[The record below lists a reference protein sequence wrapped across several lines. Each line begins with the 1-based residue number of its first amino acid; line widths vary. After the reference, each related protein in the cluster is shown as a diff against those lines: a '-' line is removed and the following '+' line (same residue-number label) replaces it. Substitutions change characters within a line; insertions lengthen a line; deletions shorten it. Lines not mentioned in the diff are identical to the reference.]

1 MSFQERIDKFNHM
14 IADARRIVFFT
25 GAGISTGSGIPDF
38 RSADG
43 LHIPYD
49 AIDDFLLDGII
60 LEMAIWEKMQAAHKR
75 NEHKGVIQLPAPRR
89 DGYPLNRMNRHG
101 GIYEVF

>member
-1 MSFQERIDKFNHM
+1 MTYFNELNLESVKIPTFQERIDKFNHM

-43 LHIPYD
+43 LYARP
-49 AIDDFLLDGII
+49 
-60 LEMAIWEKMQAAHKR
+60 
-75 NEHKGVIQLPAPRR
+75 
-89 DGYPLNRMNRHG
+89 
-101 GIYEVF
+101 